1 MAIGFF
7 EYYDPDT
14 GIIHLYGQELFS
26 IGASSSDTIA
36 VGLPDSTFT
45 DPKMKILT
53 IQYQAKIFMD
63 NQPSTGVPPNVADNN
78 LYAFNFDEIGQTGF
92 FLAGIRNENAG
103 TINDLNDFEGTSAWP
118 VDMKSFAVELG
129 GAASFTK
136 TWKPD
141 KLALSDQQQ
150 AFLSVRN
157 FDGGTIEN
165 GCDAW
170 TSIYIRGIRL

>member
-14 GIIHLYGQELFS
+14 GIIHLWGQEQLTIS
-26 IGASSSDTIA
+26 QSSSQTTA

-45 DPKMKILT
+45 DPKMKILS
-53 IQYQAKIFMD
+53 IKYQAKIFMD
-63 NQPSTGVPPNVADNN
+63 NLPSSGAPPIADNN
-78 LYAFNFDEIGQTGF
+78 TLAFNFDEAGQTGLC
-92 FLAGIRNENAG
+92 LAGIRNENAG

-118 VDMKSFAVELG
+118 VDMSSFAVELG
-129 GAASFTK
+129 SAASFTK

-150 AFLSVRN
+150 AFLSVRA
-157 FDGGTIEN
+157 FLGGSVEN